1 MNFETD
7 NIATLWIWQKS
18 KDVRRN
24 SEDIYETIYSRRFEY
39 IVLMRF
45 VNPLADLL
53 LPERYFKE
61 LEELGKIRG
70 IM

>member
-1 MNFETD
+1 
-7 NIATLWIWQKS
+7 
-18 KDVRRN
+18 
-24 SEDIYETIYSRRFEY
+24 
-39 IVLMRF
+39 MRF